1 MIFAKNEES
10 SIFLRGAAFFIY
22 SIHFFAKKSSIFVVF
37 WGWGASNKQNSFT
50 KIRTKRSENDLNKT
64 KMNTLE
70 NQFAQ
75 MVSQHKSTI
84 YTVCFMFSKQKEEV
98 DDLFQE
104 VLCNL
109 WRGYSSF
116 RGESNVATW
125 VWRVAFNT
133 CISTDRKRRRSNSI
147 PLSMNINLFEDKD
160 DDSRQIKMLYNR
172 IRRLKPFD
180 RAIVLLWLENMSYE
194 EIAAIVGI
202 TVKNVSVRLY
212 RIKEELKQMSN
223 E

>member
-1 MIFAKNEES
+1 MPAKTS
-10 SIFLRGAAFFIY
+10 STPREGCCLYFIY
-22 SIHFFAKKSSIFVVF
+22 SIHFFAKKSFNFVVF
-37 WGWGASNKQNSFT
+37 RGWVASNMQNSFT

-160 DDSRQIKMLYNR
+160 DDSRQIKMLYDR